1 MRNFIRIMEE
11 QWGHCGGVGE
21 LVEHV
26 TWLSFPTWL
35 LSWLLRP
42 VLLVHVRKSGSDAIC
57 FTSKSLPITVPR
69 GSAFTVLNILLPY
82 FKSFLV
88 TQSVIIIP
96 TLQLGRLMPKEV
108 FILSRLLLFNESSLR
123 TPCVT
128 DRVPGTA
135 GVILKEVER
144 ERVNVSPE
152 V

>member
-1 MRNFIRIMEE
+1 M
-11 QWGHCGGVGE
+11 
-21 LVEHV
+21 
-26 TWLSFPTWL
+26 
-35 LSWLLRP
+35 
-42 VLLVHVRKSGSDAIC
+42 VHVRKSGSDAIC

-69 GSAFTVLNILLPY
+69 GSAFTVLNVLLPY

-108 FILSRLLLFNESSLR
+108 FILSRLLLFNEGSLR
-123 TPCVT
+123 TPRVT